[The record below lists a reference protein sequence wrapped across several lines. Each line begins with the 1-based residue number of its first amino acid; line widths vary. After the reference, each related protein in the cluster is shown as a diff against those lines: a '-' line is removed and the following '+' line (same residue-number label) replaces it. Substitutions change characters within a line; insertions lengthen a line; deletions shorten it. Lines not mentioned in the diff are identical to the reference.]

1 MDKEMGSQVSTK
13 SMRYMTLKNRKKT
26 AKSRLTKVRNL
37 VSILTTGHPSTKTE
51 IKQSVK
57 KVKAEYTIIEE
68 MIYAM
73 QKEVMLS
80 DGQFEGTDVD
90 VVVESLEKELSEI
103 IRLVDTTVKAAV
115 LHRNDRIANGEQES
129 EASTILLS
137 ETSKNTK
144 VTQSSHSSKPQLVE
158 RSVGGSIAE
167 I

>member
-1 MDKEMGSQVSTK
+1 MGSQVSTK

-26 AKSRLTKVRNL
+26 AKSRLTKVRNQ
-37 VSILTTGHPSTKTE
+37 VSILTTRRPSTKTE
-51 IKQSVK
+51 IKRSVK

-68 MIYAM
+68 IIYAM

-90 VVVESLEKELSEI
+90 VVESLEKELSEI
-103 IRLVDTTVKAAV
+103 ISLVDTTVKAAV